1 MKNLISKETAW
12 KAIKGELTIDEIDD
26 LQGKYPEP
34 DDYYNYDLIH
44 LQIKRYFDG
53 EIDPKY
59 LAYWANVYSWA
70 IIGSYKYSKV
80 KTKILFEIQDCLDG
94 LSFIDSEPN
103 KKDTKASVIQFKS
116 RFKELQEEL
125 VAYYQKKGYT
135 TKQFLRKK
143 GMRTRLNS

>member
-1 MKNLISKETAW
+1 MDKLIPRDTLW
-12 KAIKGELTIDEIDD
+12 KAIKGELTIDELVD

-34 DDYYNYDLIH
+34 DDYYNYDLI
-44 LQIKRYFDG
+44 QSQVNRYFDE

-59 LAYWANVYSWA
+59 LAYWANIYSWA

-103 KKDTKASVIQFKS
+103 EEETKASAIRFKS
-116 RFKELQEEL
+116 WFRKFQDEL
-125 VAYYQKKGYT
+125 VAYYLKKGYT
-135 TKQFLRKK
+135 TKQFLRKT
-143 GMRTRLNS
+143 GI